1 MSGYPFNQP
10 CGAWVVDSSRA
21 WLAAVGVGI
30 GNGVA
35 FGTAYTFGIFF
46 DSMATEFDASRGSTA
61 LIFGITL
68 LLFFGFGIVSGP
80 LSDRVGPL
88 PLLAAGAVLFVGG
101 LFLTSLVNRVW
112 LGYITYG
119 LGVGLGSGFFVAPL
133 TAAAGGLFVKRRAA
147 ALGLVAVGNGL
158 GSMLLIPLA
167 QWMIDEFGWRT
178 AYRVLALVAAVA
190 FLFALVTVLRPPPR
204 PAASGTANAA
214 PLSADPVFRSL
225 FLSSLFMSLGLFTAF
240 AFIVSFATDN
250 GVSERTAALI
260 FALIGLSSIVGRLGL
275 SFLSGRIGAVRV
287 YQLMLL
293 FQPIAHAIWLVAG
306 GSVGLLI
313 AFALVLG
320 TTYGGFVAI
329 TPEVGITLF
338 GAENMGRMMGQ
349 LFLSFGIGGLIGPPI
364 AGLLADNTG
373 QRTVIGI
380 VIAMV
385 VIALA
390 LSTGMTRKPSVP
402 LAAAELS

>member
-1 MSGYPFNQP
+1 MAGYPFNQP
-10 CGAWVVDSSRA
+10 CGKWVLDSGRA
-21 WLAAVGVGI
+21 WLAAAGVAV

-80 LSDRVGPL
+80 LSDRHGPL
-88 PLLAAGAVLFVGG
+88 PLLAAGATLFVAG
-101 LFLTSLVNRVW
+101 LFLTSMVNQVW

-147 ALGLVAVGNGL
+147 ALGLVAAGNGL
-158 GSMLLIPLA
+158 GSMLLIPFA
-167 QWMIDEFGWRT
+167 EWAIGAYGWRS
-178 AYRVLALVAAVA
+178 AYRLLALVAVVGY
-190 FLFALVTVLRPPPR
+190 LFALVTVLRPPPR
-204 PAASGTANAA
+204 PVISGGQKAA

-225 FLSSLFMSLGLFTAF
+225 FVSAFFMSLSLFTAF
-240 AFIVSFATDN
+240 AFIVPFATEN
-250 GVSERTAALI
+250 GVTERTAALI
-260 FALIGLSSIVGRLGL
+260 FALMGLASIVGRLGL
-275 SFLSGRIGAVRV
+275 SFLSGRIGPLRI

-293 FQPIAHAIWLVAG
+293 FQPVAYGIWFFAG
-306 GSVGLLI
+306 GSIGLLV

-338 GAENMGRMMGQ
+338 GAENMGKMMGQ
-349 LFLSFGIGGLIGPPI
+349 LFLAFGIGGLIGPPF
-364 AGLLADNTG
+364 AGWLADTTS
-373 QRTVIGI
+373 QRPVIGL

-390 LSTGMTRKPSVP
+390 LSTGTSRRGTS
-402 LAAAELS
+402 

>member
-1 MSGYPFNQP
+1 VANYPFNRP

-21 WLAAVGVGI
+21 WLVAVGVAV

-68 LLFFGFGIVSGP
+68 LLFFGFGVVSGP

-88 PLLAAGAVLFVGG
+88 PLLAVGGALFVGG
-101 LFLTSLVNRVW
+101 LFLTSLVDRVW
-112 LGYITYG
+112 LGYLTYG

-133 TAAAGGLFVKRRAA
+133 TAAAGGMFVKRRAA
-147 ALGLVAVGNGL
+147 ALGLVAAGNGL
-158 GSMLLIPLA
+158 GAMLLIPFA
-167 QWMIDEFGWRT
+167 EWMIAEYGWRP
-178 AYRVLALVAAVA
+178 AYRVLALVAAIG

-204 PAASGTANAA
+204 PAAVGGGDAA
-214 PLSADPVFRSL
+214 PLSANPVFRSL
-225 FLSSLFMSLGLFTAF
+225 FLSALFMSLGLFTAF
-240 AFIVSFATDN
+240 AFIVTFATDN
-250 GVSERTAALI
+250 GVNERTAAFI
-260 FALIGLSSIVGRLGL
+260 FALVGLSSIVGRIGL
-275 SFLSGRIGAVRV
+275 SFLAGRIGPVRI

-293 FQPIAHAIWLVAG
+293 FQPIAHGIWFFAG
-306 GSVGLLI
+306 GSVALLV

-373 QRTVIGI
+373 QRTVIAI

-385 VIALA
+385 LVAVA
-390 LSTGMTRKPSVP
+390 LSFGMKAGSPAVQ
-402 LAAAELS
+402 AESK